1 MKYQNNVK
9 PGDVLLTKI
18 GTGIIVKQTRNS
30 LQYLQKN
37 RLHNVK
43 KNMFWFQVDMG
54 MMDIQYAEGK
64 KYRRSQ
70 KSDRIFNVINIPD
83 GKLEEEFHKFVVF
96 ANVPF
101 RIAISEDEI
110 GTKKTDFLFEKIL
123 NMNYNFSVTG
133 NWRSGITF
141 ITVTKDVN

>member
-1 MKYQNNVK
+1 M
-9 PGDVLLTKI
+9 
-18 GTGIIVKQTRNS
+18 
-30 LQYLQKN
+30 
-37 RLHNVK
+37 
-43 KNMFWFQVDMG
+43 
-54 MMDIQYAEGK
+54 
-64 KYRRSQ
+64 
-70 KSDRIFNVINIPD
+70 
-83 GKLEEEFHKFVVF
+83 F